1 MVKQILPIIGYIHL
15 YRSLLRFYDMP
26 ENEVKE
32 MLYALNTANLDCF
45 GYYHPDIAIIESGP
59 ATFAYRWRDRTTAPT
74 VQRFSYTR
82 RLKRY
87 NTMSKRR

>member
-1 MVKQILPIIGYIHL
+1 MVKQIMPIIGYIHL

-59 ATFAYRWRDRTTAPT
+59 ATFAYRLERSHDRP
-74 VQRFSYTR
+74 
-82 RLKRY
+82 
-87 NTMSKRR
+87 